1 MSLSAFS
8 RRLSGTIWPRVPSVT
23 TSSGQS
29 SGLRPSY
36 TVSSVDALLRDLLAR
51 PNVQEA
57 TTISQDALGQRGVP
71 TSAALRKASAYATI
85 GRAPP
90 PRRAFQ
96 NDIDENIAET
106 TFRRHPTDGA
116 PLWRPGLPSSL
127 RSSVHVLSAQGTPPL
142 NLSLN
147 ASSSQPLSLASPQ
160 HAQQPH
166 TGGPSSGSGSLLLGL
181 FDCSALGSQS
191 QAAQGQAQAQA
202 QTAGRAPPAVSLA
215 VLPPLSLQPPLPPPP
230 TAAVPPSSSL
240 SADTTLEPCDSQ
252 RIKEGAS
259 EETSV
264 HAVAPTSD
272 NNNPMSSAPSVRPY
286 PLQATPSVMKAG
298 IPPSS
303 ISMPPSGLPLV
314 SPPSG
319 LATPT
324 HLTPLMALPSPS
336 VFQSALSSPGLAPPS
351 PHPNAC
357 KPESPIA
364 HTRRAARTP
373 PMLVCS
379 TQGQHTLAVRLPE
392 GLAPEMV
399 TISAK
404 KGARLAVVADL
415 WHREDDSHYEWEVV
429 FSPADVDMMSVRAV
443 FDADGQLM
451 IHVRRRTPVS
461 GGEGFPPPLVCAR

>member
-1 MSLSAFS
+1 MRNSCFPA
-8 RRLSGTIWPRVPSVT
+8 
-23 TSSGQS
+23 
-29 SGLRPSY
+29 
-36 TVSSVDALLRDLLAR
+36 
-51 PNVQEA
+51 
-57 TTISQDALGQRGVP
+57 
-71 TSAALRKASAYATI
+71 
-85 GRAPP
+85 
-90 PRRAFQ
+90 
-96 NDIDENIAET
+96 ENIAET
-106 TFRRHPTDGA
+106 TFRRHPTDGI

-127 RSSVHVLSAQGTPPL
+127 RSSLHVLTGQDTPPL

-147 ASSSQPLSLASPQ
+147 ASSSQPLSFASPQ
-160 HAQQPH
+160 HAHLPH

-181 FDCSALGSQS
+181 FDCSALGSQA

-202 QTAGRAPPAVSLA
+202 QTAGRALPAVSLA
-215 VLPPLSLQPPLPPPP
+215 VFPPLSLQPPLPPPP
-230 TAAVPPSSSL
+230 PPTAVPPSSPL
-240 SADTTLEPCDSQ
+240 SADITLEPCDPQ
-252 RIKEGAS
+252 RIKEEAS

-272 NNNPMSSAPSVRPY
+272 NTNPMSSAPSVRPY
-286 PLQATPSVMKAG
+286 PLQATPSAMKAG

-303 ISMPPSGLPLV
+303 IPMPPSGLPLV

-319 LATPT
+319 LGTPT

-336 VFQSALSSPGLAPPS
+336 VFQTPLSSPGLAPPS

-373 PMLVCS
+373 PMLVRS
-379 TQGQHTLAVRLPE
+379 TPAQHTLTVRLPE

-415 WHREDDSHYEWEVV
+415 WHREDDCECIFSYRFFLPLFSL
-429 FSPADVDMMSVRAV
+429 FSPLPLPFPALPSFRFCPARIISVIVTRAYHYHSDLAFFSSFTRV
-443 FDADGQLM
+443 EIGRSRGNLN
-451 IHVRRRTPVS
+451 
-461 GGEGFPPPLVCAR
+461 G